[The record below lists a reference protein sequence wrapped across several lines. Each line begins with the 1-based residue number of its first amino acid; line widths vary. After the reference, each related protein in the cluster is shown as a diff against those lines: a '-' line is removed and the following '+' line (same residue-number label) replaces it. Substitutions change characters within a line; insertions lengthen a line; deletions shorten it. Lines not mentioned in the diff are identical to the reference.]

1 MISKSWSRRSA
12 LVCGVSLLACAIAP
26 GQTKTPAI
34 ALIDAADAAQW
45 QTLTKNAGWQVITAA
60 ATPDADADVRARA
73 LAAAVAEAVKS
84 GFVDPARVYLAGRN
98 ESAAAVFYTIA
109 RIPDRWAAGVALGGS
124 PKTALETNRVF
135 SANFTNAPVLW
146 ASSGPDD
153 DALSQKLKTA
163 GLNLEWRSATGLT
176 NNEILQWLSTH
187 TRDEFPLTID
197 CETNSPAF
205 ASCYWIQM
213 TRFDAGERN
222 DVLPLSVVAG
232 ESAAALDLG
241 GFGYH
246 AADPGPGVPVV
257 FLPQKYVGP
266 LRIGDRIVAIDGKP
280 IENAHHFLEMLSRAT
295 ETRPAVVMVERGK
308 ERIRVETRVVV
319 PRRDPVVTGR
329 VQARY
334 LPEYRQIEIITRAV
348 TEMRVTIPRDW
359 VPGDL
364 FWNGLS
370 LEGIKTAGCYL
381 LKLDKELLHA
391 GPCP

>member
-124 PKTALETNRVF
+124 PKAALETNRVF